1 MQYGL
6 SDTTIEKICD
16 VLSRHPSVEKA
27 VLYGSR
33 AKGTFKPG
41 SDIDLSL
48 HGATISMSEMGD
60 IYSELDDLLLPY
72 TIDLLIFDTLNH
84 VDLREHIERV
94 GKIFYDRGQGACP
107 PSHYSRDDAT

>member
-6 SDTTIEKICD
+6 SDETIEQICR
-16 VLSRHPSVEKA
+16 VLARHPSVEKA

-48 HGATISMSEMGD
+48 HGTTITLNEMGD
-60 IYSELDDLLLPY
+60 IDSELDDLLLPY
-72 TIDLLIFDTLNH
+72 TFDLLIFDTLNH
-84 VDLREHIERV
+84 INLREHIERV
-94 GKIFYDRGQGACP
+94 GKIFYEQGKGSCQP
-107 PSHYSRDDAT
+107 TS

>member
-6 SDTTIEKICD
+6 SDTTIEQICA
-16 VLSRHPSVEKA
+16 VLERHPSVEKA

-48 HGATISMSEMGD
+48 HGTTITLNELGD
-60 IYSELDDLLLPY
+60 IDSELDDLLLPY
-72 TIDLLIFDTLNH
+72 TFDLLIFDTLNH
-84 VDLREHIERV
+84 VNLREHIERV
-94 GKIFYDRGQGACP
+94 GKIFYERGQGSCLP
-107 PSHYSRDDAT
+107 TS

>member
-1 MQYGL
+1 MTHGI
-6 SDTTIEKICD
+6 SEEIVEKICN

-48 HGATISMSEMGD
+48 HGSTITLNELGD
-60 IYSELDDLLLPY
+60 IDAELDDLLLPY
-72 TIDLLIFDTLNH
+72 TFDLLIFDTLKH
-84 VDLREHIERV
+84 ADLREHIVRV
-94 GKIFYDRGQGACP
+94 GKIFYEQGKAEG
-107 PSHYSRDDAT
+107 

>member
-1 MQYGL
+1 MPYGL
-6 SDTTIEKICD
+6 SETTIEKICD

-48 HGATISMSEMGD
+48 HGTTLTMSEIGD
-60 IYSELDDLLLPY
+60 IDSELDDLLLPY
-72 TIDLLIFDTLNH
+72 IFDLLIFDTLDHAN
-84 VDLREHIERV
+84 LREHIERV
-94 GKIFYDRGQGACP
+94 GKTLYERCHEPCP
-107 PSHYSRDDAT
+107 

>member
-6 SDTTIEKICD
+6 SDETIERICG
-16 VLSRHPSVEKA
+16 VLARHPSVEKA

-48 HGATISMSEMGD
+48 HGATITLSEMGD
-60 IYSELDDLLLPY
+60 IDSELDDLLLPY
-72 TIDLLIFDTLNH
+72 TFDLLIFDTLDH
-84 VDLREHIERV
+84 VNLKEHIERV
-94 GKIFYDRGQGACP
+94 GTIFYER
-107 PSHYSRDDAT
+107 SHEP